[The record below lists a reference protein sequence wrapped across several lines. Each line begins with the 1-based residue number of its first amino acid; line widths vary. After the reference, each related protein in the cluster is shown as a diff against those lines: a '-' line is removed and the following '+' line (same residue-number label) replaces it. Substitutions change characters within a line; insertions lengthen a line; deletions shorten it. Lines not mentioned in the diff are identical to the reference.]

1 MRAPLE
7 NPADTVAGLAATGAP
22 RLVLVSGPRGAG
34 KTTWCSHLVHEA
46 RERGVGVAGVLSPHA
61 LDDDG
66 ARLAIDLVDI
76 STGEQRRIA
85 VRDDASAPQAAG
97 LPRPWWTFDEDA
109 LAWGEA
115 VLGRVDDTEVLVVD
129 ELGVLEFRHGAGL
142 VSGLRLVGEGRY
154 RMACVVIRPELL
166 DLARARWPWAEVRW
180 AGDGS

>member
-1 MRAPLE
+1 MRSPLDS
-7 NPADTVAGLAATGAP
+7 PAATVAGLAATGAP
-22 RLVLVSGPRGAG
+22 QLVLVSGPRGAG
-34 KTTWCSHLVHEA
+34 KTTWCSQLVHEA

-61 LDDDG
+61 LDDEG
-66 ARLAIDLVDI
+66 VRLAIDLVDV

-85 VRDDASAPQAAG
+85 VRGDATAPQAAG
-97 LPRPWWTFDEDA
+97 LPRAWWTFDQDA

-115 VLGRVDDTEVLVVD
+115 VLGRVDGTELLVVD

-166 DLARARWPWAEVRW
+166 DLARARWPRAETRW
-180 AGDGS
+180 AGEP